1 MPHERQRREQK
12 AERLQIMVK
21 HIGNQTDRKP
31 AKAASRQKTAR
42 RSATSKTAPDRR
54 TAINMD
60 MRHAMIAEAAYYHA
74 EKRGFAAGN
83 ELQDWLDAEMEIDML
98 LPGNRA
104 H

>member
-1 MPHERQRREQK
+1 MAR
-12 AERLQIMVK
+12 
-21 HIGNQTDRKP
+21 HIENSTGRKP
-31 AKAASRQKTAR
+31 AKAASRPRTSR
-42 RSATSKTAPDRR
+42 RAADGKAAPDQL
-54 TAINMD
+54 TAINME

-83 ELQDWLDAEMEIDML
+83 ELQDWFEAESEIDML

>member
-1 MPHERQRREQK
+1 MAR
-12 AERLQIMVK
+12 
-21 HIGNQTDRKP
+21 HIENETGGKR
-31 AKAASRQKTAR
+31 AKAASRPKVTR
-42 RSATSKTAPDRR
+42 RSASSKAASDRR
-54 TAINMD
+54 TAINVD

-83 ELQDWLDAEMEIDML
+83 ELQDWLDAEVEIDML